1 MTLKTLFYLN
11 ELCLVTES
19 INRHKLKQHNSNLFI
34 ALLHLTANQYST
46 FEGCCCCFS
55 SEACLL
61 VICGL
66 TTPLAWERPSRMKF
80 WWGCLQQHVLHWG
93 DWCEVNHLQETKLVQ
108 LHTPK
113 TRTTSTIYKDS
124 CSSVLKT
131 TALLSELCGLSV
143 RYGSAN

>member
-1 MTLKTLFYLN
+1 MLIRGLKGNSSQLMSFSQKKSHGRIHLN

-80 WWGCLQQHVLHWG
+80 TLVGLLAATCFALRWLMRGEPSSGNQASPVAYAPKPGQLLQS
-93 DWCEVNHLQETKLVQ
+93 TKTV
-108 LHTPK
+108 
-113 TRTTSTIYKDS
+113 
-124 CSSVLKT
+124 
-131 TALLSELCGLSV
+131 AA
-143 RYGSAN
+143 RY